1 MHILSVVI
9 TLAWLGYLIQI
20 SLLSCLTYSMQQGN
34 QEIRRN
40 LLDIQSLCS
49 VRNWWFQNWSCPW
62 ASSHL
67 SAKFICHLLKITE
80 SMHICEKVTVLLQ
93 MQVIKVKMNLGTCL
107 SVSYSNNFFVPL
119 TFDELGF

>member
-1 MHILSVVI
+1 MHMLSVVI

-20 SLLSCLTYSMQQGN
+20 SVLSCLTYSMQQGN

-40 LLDIQSLCS
+40 LLGIQWLCS
-49 VRNWWFQNWSCPW
+49 VRNWWFQNWSCSW

-67 SAKFICHLLKITE
+67 SAIFICNLLKITE
-80 SMHICEKVTVLLQ
+80 SMHIWEKVTVLLQ
-93 MQVIKVKMNLGTCL
+93 MQVIKVKVHLGTCL
-107 SVSYSNNFFVPL
+107 SVSRSDDFFVPL